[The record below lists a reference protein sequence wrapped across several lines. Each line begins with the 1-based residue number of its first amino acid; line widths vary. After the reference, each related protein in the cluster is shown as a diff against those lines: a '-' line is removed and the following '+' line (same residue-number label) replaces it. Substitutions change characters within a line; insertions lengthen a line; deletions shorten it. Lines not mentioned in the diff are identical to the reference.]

1 MIKGS
6 KQRIYFKGLK
16 GENLSC
22 HKNTKNATDK
32 MFVSLFWELFC
43 DITNVDSG
51 KRIFFTIYSLGYYRT
66 WVVVRN
72 AETMEKNERV
82 RGNED
87 AGYCVCG

>member
-51 KRIFFTIYSLGYYRT
+51 KRIFFTIYSLGYREGLETGEYRT
-66 WVVVRN
+66 RS
-72 AETMEKNERV
+72 EERRV
-82 RGNED
+82 GKECRSRWSP
-87 AGYCVCG
+87 YH